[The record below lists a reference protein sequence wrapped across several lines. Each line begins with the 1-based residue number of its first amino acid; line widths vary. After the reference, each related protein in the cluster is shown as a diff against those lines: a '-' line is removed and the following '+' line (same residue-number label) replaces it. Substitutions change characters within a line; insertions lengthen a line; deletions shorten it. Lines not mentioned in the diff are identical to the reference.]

1 MTYLHLFGQTF
12 LDTLAMY
19 LLCSFIAKQPLKLTK
34 KSIYWFSLFQLFC
47 VVIRLNFI
55 VGPDVF
61 IQQVDFMHYDLLPVN
76 SIFGMIF
83 LLLALLMLN
92 SLFFKLTNTDVLITT
107 ALAFVL
113 WILIRLISIVVV
125 SLLIDPNM
133 LVYAYIY
140 RVFTILLA
148 YLIYAK
154 FSIALL
160 KSYSAGRSIFTK
172 IILANTLL
180 AIVLLIVYANFDL
193 AILLKNIL
201 YVTIGL
207 SFVLLVNIW
216 IIVEQKNTARREKRV
231 DVIEHY
237 LPVIDELVSEVRARQ
252 HEFDNKL
259 LAITSILETAEDLT
273 SAKVQIRHY
282 TNDVIIEGNLK
293 EVLLSD
299 SKVIAGFLYTK
310 EKLAALKKIRL
321 KTEIH
326 ANFQDVRVE
335 EYEVVEILGI
345 LLDNAIE
352 ACQPHDEIHMLIN
365 RFENH
370 LEIMVSNP
378 HRHLSN
384 ATFMEMFERGFTT
397 KNIHSRDRGYG
408 LYNVKQIVLQHNGKL
423 ITKNME
429 LGGRNYV
436 TIGVQLP

>member
-1 MTYLHLFGQTF
+1 MVYLHLFAQTF

-19 LLCSFIAKQPLKLTK
+19 LLCSFIAKQPVKLTK
-34 KSIYWFSLFQLFC
+34 KSIYWFILFQLFC
-47 VVIRLNFI
+47 FMVRLNFI
-55 VGPDVF
+55 VDSDVF

-76 SIFGMIF
+76 SMSGMIF

-92 SLFFKLTNTDVLITT
+92 SLFFKLTNTEVMLTT

-113 WILIRLISIVVV
+113 WILVRLVSIGIVG
-125 SLLIDPNM
+125 LLIDSN
-133 LVYAYIY
+133 LFIY
-140 RVFTILLA
+140 TYSYRGLTILFA

-172 IILANTLL
+172 MMLANTLL
-180 AIVLLIVYANFDL
+180 VIGLLMVYANFDT

-207 SFVLLVNIW
+207 SFVLLMNIW
-216 IIVEQKNTARREKRV
+216 IVLEQKNTARREKRV

-273 SAKVQIRHY
+273 SAKEQIQQY
-282 TNDVIIEGNLK
+282 TNHVVIEGNLK
-293 EVLLSD
+293 ELLLSD
-299 SKVIAGFLYTK
+299 SKVVAGFLYTK
-310 EKLAALKKIRL
+310 EKLAALKKIQL

-326 ANFQDVRVE
+326 TGFQDVRVE
-335 EYEVVEILGI
+335 EYEIVEILGI

-352 ACQPHDEIHMLIN
+352 ACQPYDEIHVQIN
-365 RFENH
+365 RLADQ
-370 LEIMVSNP
+370 LEIKVSNP
-378 HRHLSN
+378 HPHLSN
-384 ATFMEMFERGFTT
+384 AIFMRMFERGFTT
-397 KNIHSRDRGYG
+397 KNIHAKERGFG

-423 ITKNME
+423 ITKNRE
-429 LGGRNYV
+429 VGGRNYV